1 MFPWISYISLVIFF
15 SYQHQTEAWNRLVFG
30 KLLTTICLQLM
41 RFSSIGK
48 KLQNMVKYDDMLQLC
63 ELQSPGKCQSIKISR
78 VSYELV
84 ATVVH
89 IGDKL
94 SSGHCVSYMKG
105 NGSWYFADDTHIKM
119 CSTFEAINKKAYLLF
134 YERVVSHDPVVE
146 ISQGISS
153 FSIPSDTEQQAV
165 GFQSHETLQVQ
176 HGTPP
181 FFYVKEPW
189 CEIYVSQP
197 CVEQQKISQVFST
210 HQYVNQRK
218 SKPN

>member
-1 MFPWISYISLVIFF
+1 MMTCCSSVSFKALASVSQSKSRECPMSLLLRWCTLATSFPLV
-15 SYQHQTEAWNRLVFG
+15 T
-30 KLLTTICLQLM
+30 
-41 RFSSIGK
+41 
-48 KLQNMVKYDDMLQLC
+48 
-63 ELQSPGKCQSIKISR
+63 
-78 VSYELV
+78 
-84 ATVVH
+84 
-89 IGDKL
+89 
-94 SSGHCVSYMKG
+94 YMKG